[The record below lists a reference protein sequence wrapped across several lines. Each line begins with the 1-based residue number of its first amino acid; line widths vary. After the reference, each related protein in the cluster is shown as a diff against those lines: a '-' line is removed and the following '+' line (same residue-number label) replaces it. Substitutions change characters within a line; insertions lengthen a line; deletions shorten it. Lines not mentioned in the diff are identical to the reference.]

1 MIKLYIKRTIKL
13 GKIFGAIYFLLSLS
27 VAYGQENMVISPFGF
42 TGNIFRSGIYV
53 IADGE
58 VNATNSYE
66 ESVEG
71 KPFAFNYAVSV
82 SAEEGKTKFANS
94 ISSIPLLWAD
104 DRRIRTRTAL
114 GYDAQGTDGSLQGSE
129 SVESAACGENAGI
142 GMSAGVVFDLTYG
155 TLGTRSKTE
164 NHDYSAEFSTTAS
177 GEGMVSTSTSG
188 GSISFIEDDGNYVE
202 SSSAS
207 YSQGVTAQGNI
218 VSFRQTSKMSA
229 SVVGCGLW

>member
-1 MIKLYIKRTIKL
+1 MRRTIKL
-13 GKIFGAIYFLLSLS
+13 ANIFGAIYFLLSIS
-27 VAYGQENMVISPFGF
+27 VAYGQENTALSPFGF
-42 TGNIFRSGIYV
+42 TGEVFRSGIYV

-66 ESVEG
+66 ERVEG
-71 KPFAFNYAVSV
+71 KPFAFNYAVSI
-82 SAEEGKTKFANS
+82 SAEEGKTKFSNS

-104 DRRIRTRTAL
+104 DRLIRTRTAL
-114 GYDAQGTDGSLQGSE
+114 GYDAQGTGGSVQGSE

-155 TLGTRSKTE
+155 TLGTRSKTQ
-164 NHDYSAEFSTTAS
+164 NSDYSAEFSTTAS

-188 GSISFIEDDGNYVE
+188 ASISFIEDDGDYVE

-207 YSQGVTAQGNI
+207 YSQGVTARGNI
-218 VSFRQTSKMSA
+218 VSFRQTSRMSA
-229 SVVGCGLW
+229 SGVGCSIW

>member
-1 MIKLYIKRTIKL
+1 MKRTITL
-13 GKIFGAIYFLLSLS
+13 AKIFGSIYFLLSLS

-42 TGNIFRSGIYV
+42 AGGMFRSGIYV
-53 IADGE
+53 SADGE

-66 ESVEG
+66 ESLDET
-71 KPFAFNYAVSV
+71 PFVFHYSV
-82 SAEEGKTKFANS
+82 SASTEEGKTKFSNS
-94 ISSIPLLWAD
+94 ISSIPLLWSNE
-104 DRRIRTRTAL
+104 RRIRTRTVL
-114 GYDAQGTDGSLQGSE
+114 GYDSNGTGGSLQGSE
-129 SVESAACGENAGI
+129 SIKSAACGENAGI

>member
-1 MIKLYIKRTIKL
+1 MKLV
-13 GKIFGAIYFLLSLS
+13 KIFGAIYFLLTIS
-27 VAYGQENMVISPFGF
+27 VAYGQENMAISPFGF
-42 TGNIFRSGIYV
+42 NGEVFRSGIYV

-58 VNATNSYE
+58 VNATNSYQ
-66 ESVEG
+66 ESVEA

-82 SAEEGKTKFANS
+82 SAKEGKTRLSNS

-142 GMSAGVVFDLTYG
+142 GMSAGVVFDITEGELS
-155 TLGTRSKTE
+155 TRSSTE
-164 NHDYSAEFSTTAS
+164 NYEYNTEFSIIAS
-177 GEGMVSTSTSG
+177 GAGAVSTSTSG
-188 GSISFIEDDGNYVE
+188 ASISFVEDDGNYTE

-218 VSFRQTSKMSA
+218 ISFRQTSKMSA
-229 SVVGCGLW
+229 SGVGCGIW

>member
-1 MIKLYIKRTIKL
+1 M
-13 GKIFGAIYFLLSLS
+13 
-27 VAYGQENMVISPFGF
+27 
-42 TGNIFRSGIYV
+42 

-58 VNATNSYE
+58 INATNSYQ

-71 KPFAFNYAVSV
+71 KPFAFNYSV
-82 SAEEGKTKFANS
+82 NASAEEGKTKFSNS

-104 DRRIRTRTAL
+104 DRLIRTRTAL

-142 GMSAGVVFDLTYG
+142 GMSAGVVFDITEGELS
-155 TLGTRSKTE
+155 TRASAE
-164 NHDYSAEFSTTAS
+164 NYEYNTEFSTIAS
-177 GEGMVSTSTSG
+177 GAGAVSTSTSG

-229 SVVGCGLW
+229 SGVGCGIW

>member
-1 MIKLYIKRTIKL
+1 MRRPTQLANIC
-13 GKIFGAIYFLLSLS
+13 GAIYFLLFFS
-27 VAYGQENMVISPFGF
+27 VAYGQENSAISPFGF
-42 TGNIFRSGIYV
+42 NGEVFRSGIYV

-71 KPFAFNYAVSV
+71 KPFTFNYSV
-82 SAEEGKTKFANS
+82 SASTEEGKTKFSNS

-104 DRRIRTRTAL
+104 HRRIRTRTAL
-114 GYDAQGTDGSLQGSE
+114 GYDAQGTGGSLQGSE
-129 SVESAACGENAGI
+129 AVESAACGENAGI
-142 GMSAGVVFDLTYG
+142 GMSAGVVFNITEGELS
-155 TLGTRSKTE
+155 TRSSTE
-164 NHDYSAEFSTTAS
+164 NYEYESEFSTIAS
-177 GEGMVSTSTSG
+177 GAGAVSTSTSG
-188 GSISFIEDDGNYVE
+188 GSISFVEDNGNYTE

-229 SVVGCGLW
+229 SGVGCSIW